1 MGDDE
6 LAELRKRRMAQLQQQ
21 AGDQQGMQ
29 EELERQQRQKSQIQ
43 MILMQ
48 VLEPDARERLNTIKL
63 TKPEFAGAVEQQL
76 VALAQSGRLQEED
89 YRCTAQGAAQA
100 ARAKEA
106 GLLHYQ
112 TIMKAGV
119 LYSGGKDS
127 SLASIMLGTY
137 HEVELNT
144 FVFDPLRQIP
154 ALSAAAEALGYPLK
168 KRVFEKGMLDKMA
181 DLVIAKGYPNDAINA
196 VHQAAVESLAA
207 EYDVVGDGTRFD
219 DRVPMLSRETVQSL
233 MSRTGCSYVRP
244 LLGYPRREVDRLA
257 DQLLVVKYGET
268 GAIPNG
274 DYESE
279 IRDAIRARGLDP
291 ASLFPAHHEQ
301 SLVVGRKA

>member
-1 MGDDE
+1 
-6 LAELRKRRMAQLQQQ
+6 
-21 AGDQQGMQ
+21 
-29 EELERQQRQKSQIQ
+29 
-43 MILMQ
+43 
-48 VLEPDARERLNTIKL
+48 
-63 TKPEFAGAVEQQL
+63 
-76 VALAQSGRLQEED
+76 
-89 YRCTAQGAAQA
+89 
-100 ARAKEA
+100 
-106 GLLHYQ
+106 
-112 TIMKAGV
+112 MKAGV

-154 ALSAAAEALGYPLK
+154 TVEAAAGVLGYPLI
-168 KRVFEKGMLDKMA
+168 KRVFRQGMVNEMA

-196 VHQAAVESLAA
+196 IHQAAIESLAA

-219 DRVPMLSRETVQSL
+219 DRVPMLPREIVQSL

-257 DQLLVVKYGET
+257 DQFLVVQYGET
-268 GAIPNG
+268 GAIQNG
-274 DYESE
+274 DYETE
-279 IRDAIRARGLDP
+279 IRDAIRACGLDP